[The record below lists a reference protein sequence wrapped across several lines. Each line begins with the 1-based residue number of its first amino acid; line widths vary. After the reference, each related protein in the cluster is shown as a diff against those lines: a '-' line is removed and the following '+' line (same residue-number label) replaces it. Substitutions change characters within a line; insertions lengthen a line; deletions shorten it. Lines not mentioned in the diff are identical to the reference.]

1 MRADAGHRGHQRFAV
16 SCDDCT
22 GGTMVVRQHPGK
34 RAPHF
39 SRRAR
44 GLTSRQLVRATDD
57 ARIQIAEALL
67 IVLGNLLD
75 IIRTAEV
82 ALTPSELQLLTR
94 VVR

>member
-1 MRADAGHRGHQRFAV
+1 M
-16 SCDDCT
+16 
-22 GGTMVVRQHPGK
+22 
-34 RAPHF
+34 
-39 SRRAR
+39 
-44 GLTSRQLVRATDD
+44 RATDD